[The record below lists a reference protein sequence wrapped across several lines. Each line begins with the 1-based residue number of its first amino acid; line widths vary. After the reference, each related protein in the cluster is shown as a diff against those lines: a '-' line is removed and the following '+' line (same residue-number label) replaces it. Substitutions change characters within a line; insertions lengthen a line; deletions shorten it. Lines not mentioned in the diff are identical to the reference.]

1 MFGSKQHYLLFG
13 SSTLWQPYSS
23 YRHYGLCNLQ
33 TGICNYNEIIKRE
46 TLYEVVYDGNHGVTF
61 ILLAVEYAVGKRVT
75 ISAHE

>member
-1 MFGSKQHYLLFG
+1 MDTGTDNVLVAGIFKQLYVAFAH
-13 SSTLWQPYSS
+13 
-23 YRHYGLCNLQ
+23 Q
-33 TGICNYNEIIKRE
+33 TSIYNYNEIIKRE